1 MDAKVTLSITSLST
15 HIEYAPLKYND
26 GEILI
31 QKQSIFINHPD
42 YNSCYKGRL
51 SNNTQKNP
59 VSRTGFLINQLGYQI
74 SDLTFCL
81 SLGWLS
87 SLKIG

>member
-31 QKQSIFINHPD
+31 QNNPFYKSSSITRVIKAD
-42 YNSCYKGRL
+42 
-51 SNNTQKNP
+51 
-59 VSRTGFLINQLGYQI
+59 FLII
-74 SDLTFCL
+74 HK
-81 SLGWLS
+81 
-87 SLKIG
+87 KIQSQELDF

>member
-51 SNNTQKNP
+51 SNNTQKK
-59 VSRTGFLINQLGYQI
+59 
-74 SDLTFCL
+74 
-81 SLGWLS
+81 S
-87 SLKIG
+87 SLKNWIFN

>member
-31 QKQSIFINHPD
+31 QKQSIFINHLD
-42 YNSCYKGRL
+42 YKLYYKGRF
-51 SNNTQKNP
+51 SNNAQKK
-59 VSRTGFLINQLGYQI
+59 
-74 SDLTFCL
+74 
-81 SLGWLS
+81 S
-87 SLKIG
+87 SLKNWTFN

>member
-51 SNNTQKNP
+51 IIHKKNP

>member
-31 QKQSIFINHPD
+31 QKQSIFINHLTINRVIKAD
-42 YNSCYKGRL
+42 FLIIHK
-51 SNNTQKNP
+51 KNP
-59 VSRTGFLINQLGYQI
+59 VLRTGFLIN
-74 SDLTFCL
+74 
-81 SLGWLS
+81 
-87 SLKIG
+87 

>member
-31 QKQSIFINHPD
+31 QKQSIFINHPVVIKAD
-42 YNSCYKGRL
+42 
-51 SNNTQKNP
+51 
-59 VSRTGFLINQLGYQI
+59 FLII
-74 SDLTFCL
+74 HKKK
-81 SLGWLS
+81 S
-87 SLKIG
+87 SLKNWIFN

>member
-42 YNSCYKGRL
+42 YTRVIKAD
-51 SNNTQKNP
+51 
-59 VSRTGFLINQLGYQI
+59 FLII
-74 SDLTFCL
+74 HK
-81 SLGWLS
+81 
-87 SLKIG
+87 KIQSQELDF